1 MQIITN
7 IIVTDSWVG
16 SVGAVGFGT
25 GAIVGAGLGALVFLH
40 WNSWR
45 WFRRSC
51 LWNWCDA

>member
-25 GAIVGAGLGALVFLH
+25 GAVVGAGLGTLGFSALEQSALV
-40 WNSWR
+40 
-45 WFRRSC
+45 
-51 LWNWCDA
+51 